1 MSALPSGTLT
11 FLFTDIEGST
21 QLWEKHPEE
30 MRPALAQH
38 DSILRASIT
47 ANHGYIIKTT
57 GDGAHAVFEK
67 AIDAVN
73 ATLVAQRNLQS
84 LSSFPQLSNSNLE
97 IKARMGLHTGEA
109 ELRGNDYYGQA
120 LNRTARIMS
129 VAHGGQVLLSSITA
143 EVIRERLP
151 AATSLKDLGEYHL
164 KDLSRP
170 EHLYQLIAE
179 DLKQDFPAIQAF
191 TILHNNLPV
200 QLTSFIGREK
210 EMAEIEALLRSAR
223 LVTLTGSGG
232 TGKSRLSVEIGRG
245 ELSSFTSGVWLIEL
259 APLADPSQIIPTVA
273 QVFGLQEHPFGPLA
287 ALLMDYLRDKKILL
301 ILDNCEHLIEACARL
316 ADDLL
321 HQCTGLKILASSRE
335 ALGIAGEV
343 AYHIPSLADSESTRL
358 FTERALAVNPN
369 FHLTESNSSSVVQI
383 CSRLDGIP
391 LAIELAAARVKLLS
405 PEQIAARLDD
415 RFRLLVGGSRT
426 ALPRQ
431 QTLRALIDWSYDLLS
446 DEEKRLFRTASVFV
460 GGWTL
465 EALEAVAEDPNA
477 LEHLEQLVNKSLV
490 ITEARENQMR
500 YFMLETIRQYAR
512 EKLFDAQE
520 AAAARDRHFRY
531 FDNLVEQVWDVFR
544 TENIIT
550 WRDWADDEIENLRT
564 AVEWALDNHV
574 EKSIQLAGNFCM
586 VTGWIGNRMDDSL
599 MLCKT
604 AVDRVRSLPPVDGAA
619 NLERQKFLAKA
630 LFAEG
635 MVGLSHG
642 NMPIVIQDLQDAI
655 ATARRSGD
663 KRVLGYS
670 LEMYFTATTFI
681 SAPFAE
687 EAAEEGFQ
695 IFTEEVDDY
704 WGLSMAY
711 QNKFRIAEA
720 RGEHLE
726 KEKYRAKYRELVR
739 QAPLSFQAGLFY
751 LGMGMTENIQGNYE
765 TAKALFEEGMNV
777 FKHIR
782 NWNFQ
787 LIMTSELG
795 HVARHTG
802 KIDEAKKIYVETLKG
817 WQNMGNRSAI
827 ANQLECFA
835 LIAITEEEPQRATIL
850 FGAAEALRERVQAPM
865 TEYEQVEY
873 DRSIIQLRSMLP
885 ETEFNPLWSEGRTM
899 RMEQAI
905 EMALRST

>member
-1 MSALPSGTLT
+1 MSTLPTGTVT

-30 MRPALAQH
+30 MRSALAQH
-38 DSILRASIT
+38 DSILRDSII
-47 ANHGYIIKTT
+47 ANHGHIIKTT
-57 GDGAHAVFEK
+57 GDGAHAVFER

-73 ATLVAQRNLQS
+73 ATLLAQRNLQA
-84 LSSFPQLSNSNLE
+84 LDFSSQPSNSSLE

-109 ELRGNDYYGQA
+109 ELRGEDYYGQA
-120 LNRTARIMS
+120 LNRAARIMS

-151 AATSLKDLGEYHL
+151 ADTSLKDLGEHHL
-164 KDLSRP
+164 KDLIRP
-170 EHLYQLIAE
+170 EHLYQLVTE
-179 DLKQDFPAIQAF
+179 DLKQDFPDIKSFNVLQ
-191 TILHNNLPV
+191 NNLPV

-210 EMAEIEALLRSAR
+210 EIAEIKALLRSAR
-223 LVTLTGSGG
+223 LITLTGSGG

-245 ELSSFTSGVWLIEL
+245 ELPSFTNGIWLIEL
-259 APLADPSQIIPTVA
+259 APLADPSQIIPTIA

-287 ALLMDYLRDKKILL
+287 ELLMDYLRDKQILL

-321 HQCTGLKILASSRE
+321 HQCAGLKILASSRE

-358 FTERALAVNPN
+358 FTERALAANPY
-369 FHLTESNSSSVVQI
+369 FHLTDSNTPFVAQI

-405 PEQIAARLDD
+405 PEQIASRLDD

-446 DEEKRLFRTASVFV
+446 VDEKRLFRTASVFV

-490 ITEARENQMR
+490 ITEERENEMR

-520 AAAARDRHFRY
+520 ASAARDRHFIY
-531 FDNLVEQVWDVFR
+531 FDNLVEHIWDVFR
-544 TENIIT
+544 TEKIFT

-574 EKSIQLAGNFCM
+574 ENSIRLAGNFCL
-586 VTGWIGNRMDDSL
+586 VTGWMGNRMDDGL
-599 MLCKT
+599 TLCKT
-604 AVDRVRSLPPVDGAA
+604 AIDRVRSLPPVDG
-619 NLERQKFLAKA
+619 NSNTKRQKLLAKA
-630 LFAEG
+630 LFAKG
-635 MVGLSHG
+635 MVGMSHG
-642 NMPIVIQDLQDAI
+642 NMPIVIKDLQDAI
-655 ATARRSGD
+655 ATARLAGD
-663 KRVLGYS
+663 KRMLGYS

-687 EAAEEGFQ
+687 EAAEEGFR

-711 QNKFRIAEA
+711 QNKSRIAET
-720 RGEHLE
+720 RGDHLE
-726 KEKYRAKYRELVR
+726 KEKYRTKYKDFVR

-751 LGMGMTENIQGNYE
+751 LGTGMTENIQGNYE

-795 HVARHTG
+795 HIARHTG
-802 KIDEAKKIYVETLKG
+802 KISEAKKIYLETLKG

-835 LIAITEEEPQRATIL
+835 LIAITEEGPQRAAIL
-850 FGAAEALRERVQAPM
+850 FGAAEGLRDKIQAPM
-865 TEYEQVEY
+865 TDYEQVEY
-873 DRSIIQLRSMLP
+873 DRSIIQLRTMLP
-885 ETEFNPLWSEGRTM
+885 ETEFNSLWSEGRSMT
-899 RMEQAI
+899 MEQAI
-905 EMALRST
+905 EMALRNT